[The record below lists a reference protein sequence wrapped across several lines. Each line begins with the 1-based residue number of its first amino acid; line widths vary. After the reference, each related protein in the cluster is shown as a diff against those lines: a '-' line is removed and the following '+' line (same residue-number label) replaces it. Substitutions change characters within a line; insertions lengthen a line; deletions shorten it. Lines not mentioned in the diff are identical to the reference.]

1 MRGIKR
7 KNNLLKIIL
16 LTVVLIASIATTA
29 IISSIAADFEVN
41 ETADVENNVSGLVAT
56 YSALHIIDEGSFKS
70 YFDDRAFT
78 ALSTNHAI
86 YCLKHGKALFD
97 QGTRSTFYRDHTG
110 STNMDNVISFEF
122 GGQPSPNEH
131 KYDDYMD
138 ASESGNR
145 KTESNIRYKVTS
157 TGLRNISTNWGT
169 FTGNVIP
176 YAATFE
182 NSGNPYEN
190 PGQFAIWEHTGN
202 NGDTRCNNDLYKA
215 GYSVDALEEQIGIHG
230 ENPQVKAIKKDS
242 NTGCGT
248 VLEGN
253 TYVIGPFEMSDYA
266 YVASKYVE
274 AYSGKNLSTQK
285 DLVGGIASGYV
296 TLNNGAKL
304 EFGKTVTIRYIDMG
318 DNNRSYS
325 GSSDSYYTDA
335 SGNRLNFTYK
345 DEKILL
351 NGEEVF
357 IVYENNE
364 YKMKKIDGSS
374 VTIKLHQS
382 GSTTEYWGV
391 PKDYPYPFPNSKFY
405 LEIPRSACGDATTL
419 NSFNFQYRKTRA
431 DGSGWVANGQYVRT
445 IFTRI
450 DTGNKG
456 CSTYYAECS
465 YHGVTDTISR
475 SPLGGSHS
483 TTHSHYHTCD
493 TYDHG
498 HGCAGHTKSGCSCG
512 GYDYDYD
519 EKGNVTSKDPICNG
533 GHKRA
538 GCHCSCPGHNCS
550 HTVTLYFTCNHGRG
564 HIDCRHFNWKG
575 NSTVEIPQPLLGV
588 ANAHVDV
595 TEDPRSSTVNVRLT
609 TDLQINKYITKVEH
623 IGETGVIYGENSS
636 RSRASNAGNTTDWK
650 RNNTVKAERG
660 DKVTYHID
668 IINSQDQAVSFQ
680 IKDIL
685 PKESADQTFN
695 PSINQWLEV
704 KGNQTYRV
712 KVTLRTTANTGIWE
726 NYTEIITKNSGNV
739 DYNRTDYAPNDN
751 RHNGPVVNVAELDGG
766 IIKDSDFYQIKEYNV
781 NIEKYIYDV
790 EHNQDN
796 IGISSIDTT
805 LKATD
810 QRSITK
816 GVTEDAKKANPVYA
830 EYGDTITYK
839 IIVYNTTN
847 KYDSKIDY
855 NNAPYWKPD
864 KVYVDIED
872 TLPKKYSNLDITVS
886 GTTIPGNKS
895 YTISKTDS
903 STNGGKFT
911 IKNLMI
917 PANGTR
923 TITVTLTVDEY
934 TKGTVE
940 TNSVKFIGEM
950 RNINRGTA
958 QTSTVD
964 DKYDVIKNNPIRTE
978 TKDYYKINNY
988 NTFVDKYI
996 YTYDEKIQKEN
1007 NNNSFTN
1014 NGIITNNDGTL
1025 KTSRMNDSKQ
1035 YSTLSD
1041 GNVND
1046 RVREPNNKDT
1056 YKKEHPVSVEKY
1068 ETIVYA
1074 IKITNEATT
1083 VNKSL
1088 SSGTKPATQVRTT
1101 KVTDK
1106 MEVGLTQK
1114 SVEAVMYN
1122 SDGSVCTR
1130 YNGDGKVNVNVSA
1143 PSAIS
1148 ENGRNYNKYEYTIGN
1163 ETILNPGEYI
1173 IYYVTVEVTESN
1185 MYLYDL
1191 ENRADLT
1198 ILTNIN
1204 HTDDNNREV
1213 RNPNHDENISKQE
1226 ETKEYV
1232 RMKDLVIAGN
1242 VWVDFDRDG
1251 FMTDKDVD
1259 ATKQAYYNVNQD
1271 ARKKDVIVHL
1281 YKSDGTL
1288 LRTTKTDQNGLY
1300 TFGRDENLNWYGT
1313 YNHDTGFSLNTTYQ
1327 RVDKADNKDA
1337 NGNYTANSKYVSYYI
1352 EYEYDGVIYK
1362 STEFYAGTDGKK
1374 HLKDDGSFEQEY
1386 LIDSNAAEF
1395 TDVREQ
1401 FNTKYEYISYN
1412 VAYDLGFNKTNELV
1426 FDKTEHT
1433 SQLMEDNSRLMTAR
1447 SFINV
1452 PSNKNDANSTNYL
1465 WLYPFGGAQNNEKP
1479 ETEYLKHIN
1488 LGLELRE
1495 DVDIALTK
1503 DVYKVKT
1510 TIDGEE
1516 MEYNYNQ
1523 NNGLNGDMEATDQ
1536 NPYLQNY
1543 IISKPY
1549 GLELYESDYKYRF
1562 EQYKAQAV
1570 REYKGINGES
1580 ELNVEVTYRITV
1592 DNKAVTDDDT
1602 VNYEGKNPPV
1612 TDTKLDVKIHEILD
1626 LYDKNF
1632 VQIQFDEN
1640 GNMVSV
1646 PNPTVGSP
1654 NTVVVKN
1661 KDDNGFLVDK
1671 PIKIAEAWYFK
1682 EASEAGDAAN
1692 GTKYSIENPTEVAAG
1707 AKPIYKEDSAG
1718 NYVKIDLTLSNISSR
1733 GALGTYS
1740 EKKNNFEADGY
1751 NTVYIRGMEN
1761 EIIHE
1766 GEDLDIYVK
1775 YVLDKEALE
1784 VGITNENYE
1793 ETKSSTSSA
1802 SSNTEEK
1809 ENGSTTTGEESGST
1823 TTTKTTTLERSLKIA
1838 ENVATDFKNKFGRG
1852 TENIAQV
1859 NAYSVWYTDG
1869 KPTSLVDMDSNAG
1882 NIGIKNDSTGV
1893 IPGSGGYAE
1902 SETSADNIDYY
1913 EDMTYKTGIE
1923 LVADATVNTKEI
1935 ITEKYSKNN
1944 IIVEVQNTPDIRRS
1958 ISGMVWDDS
1967 RTDTLGEAG
1976 ETQYIGDGNYDPNEQ
1991 KKNDGKMNQNVEI
2004 NYKDGSETEE
2014 KDIKV
2019 RSARAEFVE
2028 IVDIPVCDESG
2039 NYVKDENN
2047 NNQIHYY
2054 EEILSDVT
2062 WKQVQHTRTDTDGNY
2077 ELEGFVPGRYV
2088 VRFTY
2093 GDTVEENKNS
2103 TTYNPDIEAQEDMLI
2118 FNGQD
2123 YKSTKYTTDLSDTE
2137 TDVDEIIK
2145 QLEVVNKSDAR
2156 DDEIRRLEVNR
2167 FSEVMTNELAE
2178 ILKGVANG
2186 IEEMTPLS
2194 RANDVDQLKALTE
2207 NTYMN
2212 AETVEFLV
2220 KTEKLT
2226 QEQTSKYIVRTNVDL
2241 GNGNIQDVADEIY
2254 YKELEAMQYAD
2265 NNARDFKI
2273 ENVDFGVEYRPESQ
2287 ISLLKEIDEMK
2298 ITTEDGETLADLFF
2312 YTEGE
2317 GEAATHHLDM
2327 DKSVGLDLVQFISND
2342 YTALLSGLATEKL
2355 QGFVYLQID
2364 DDILQGSKIEITY
2377 KFKAQNNSEVDRI
2390 TENLDD
2396 IRYKEN
2402 DATINLINAYNGK
2415 GVNIIDKDYTASGTA
2430 RNIIYADTYALDG
2443 NDDLYRNMKKTI
2455 TNETDANNKPAGD
2468 GGYFGRYVGYA
2479 YYTGKDTNLDT
2490 IASLKFDKI
2499 LDYVDTDLEFEQE
2512 TSDDKLLSKY
2522 WRRSTTSELVN
2533 HVLAVRD
2540 IVEGKTTTEENKT
2553 DEQNTNNET
2562 SENYA
2567 IGEDIT
2573 TNVKLTNTKG
2583 IEYKNLV
2590 VSVDDRIRD
2599 DEYSR
2604 NVQTNIEEAQDKY
2617 QVNNVDLARF
2627 LLPKVTDPDTT
2638 NYHYSM
2644 GTVYLPVSKVVSAEA
2659 DTEDMTYENMAEI
2672 IQFTT
2677 LTGRR
2682 TNFATTIGN
2691 ANVNTTKPD
2700 PGKGSEEFV
2709 TASFESDTAATETI
2723 TLTPPTGLMRNRRM
2737 IVNTVETARTSIIV
2751 VAIVVAVVALVVIV
2765 TKVTIT
2771 KIKKRRY
2778 K

>member
-1 MRGIKR
+1 MREIKR
-7 KNNLLKIIL
+7 KNNLLKIVL

-29 IISSIAADFEVN
+29 IISSIAADFEVS
-41 ETADVENNVSGLVAT
+41 ETADLENNVSGVVAS
-56 YSALHIIDEGSFKS
+56 YSTGFTISEGSFKG
-70 YFDDRAFT
+70 YFNDRALT
-78 ALSTNHAI
+78 ALETHPAI
-86 YCLKHGKALFD
+86 FCLWHGKALFD
-97 QGTRSTFYRDHTG
+97 QHGRCTLDRVALGDIDMDSQINFPEYGAAFSPKTHTF
-110 STNMDNVISFEF
+110 N
-122 GGQPSPNEH
+122 
-131 KYDDYMD
+131 DYME
-138 ASESGNR
+138 ATSTAGQT
-145 KTESNIRYKVTS
+145 TESNIRYKVHS
-157 TGLRNISTNWGT
+157 TDLRSVTTNCGT
-169 FTGNVIP
+169 FTGNIIP
-176 YAATFE
+176 YAVTFTQ
-182 NSGNPYEN
+182 GGWYESDR
-190 PGQFAIWEHTGN
+190 GQLAIWKKTSN
-202 NGDTRCNNDLYKA
+202 NVAENNLYKA
-215 GYSVDALEEQIGIHG
+215 GHSLDDLEEQIRLHG
-230 ENPQVKAIKKDS
+230 DNPQVTAIKKDG

-248 VLEGN
+248 TYENGN
-253 TYVIGPFEMSDYA
+253 YVVGPFKMSDYA
-266 YVASKYVE
+266 YVASSYVPE
-274 AYSGKNLSTQK
+274 FSGSNVSVQK
-285 DLVGGIASGYV
+285 DLVGGIASGYI
-296 TLNNGAKL
+296 TLNNG
-304 EFGKTVTIRYIDMG
+304 R
-318 DNNRSYS
+318 
-325 GSSDSYYTDA
+325 
-335 SGNRLNFTYK
+335 RLNFGTDVQIRYVK
-345 DEKILL
+345 
-351 NGEEVF
+351 
-357 IVYENNE
+357 
-364 YKMKKIDGSS
+364 
-374 VTIKLHQS
+374 S
-382 GSTTEYWGV
+382 GDNSRSGTYWGT
-391 PKDYPYPFPNSKFY
+391 PANYTCPYPNSEFY
-405 LEIPRSACGDATTL
+405 IIFSRSASGDATTL
-419 NSFNFQYRKTRA
+419 SSFTFQYRKTTASGSGFVA
-431 DGSGWVANGQYVRT
+431 DGEYIRT
-445 IFTRI
+445 EFTRENI
-450 DTGNKG
+450 RTG
-456 CSTYYAECS
+456 CTS
-465 YHGVTDTISR
+465 YHASCHGNSFTESTGGPHTVSCTYCDTKHRFERGCNS
-475 SPLGGSHS
+475 SCPENCTGPHYYYDYCSGCK
-483 TTHSHYHTCD
+483 THSPSLD
-493 TYDHG
+493 F
-498 HGCAGHTKSGCSCG
+498 
-512 GYDYDYD
+512 
-519 EKGNVTSKDPICNG
+519 
-533 GHKRA
+533 R
-538 GCHCSCPGHNCS
+538 
-550 HTVTLYFTCNHGRG
+550 CNHGFT
-564 HIDCRHFNWKG
+564 DCEAFDWKG
-575 NSTVEIPQPLLGV
+575 TSYKEIPQPLLGV
-588 ANAHVDV
+588 AISLVQV

-726 NYTEIITKNSGNV
+726 NYTEIITKNSGDV

-1232 RMKDLVIAGN
+1232 RMKDLIIAGN

-1707 AKPIYKEDSAG
+1707 AKPIYKEDPAG

-1809 ENGSTTTGEESGST
+1809 ENGSITTGEESGST

-1967 RTDTLGEAG
+1967 RTETLGEAG
-1976 ETQYIGDGNYDPNEQ
+1976 ETQYIGDGNYNPDKQ
-1991 KKNDGKMNQNVEI
+1991 KNNDGKMNQNVEI

-2028 IVDIPVCDESG
+2028 IVDIPVRDENG
-2039 NYVKDENN
+2039 NYVKDANN

-2430 RNIIYADTYALDG
+2430 RNIIYADTYALDE

>member
-1 MRGIKR
+1 MREIKR
-7 KNNLLKIIL
+7 KNNLLKIVL

-29 IISSIAADFEVN
+29 IISSIAADFEVS
-41 ETADVENNVSGLVAT
+41 ETADLENNVSGVVAS
-56 YSALHIIDEGSFKS
+56 YSTGFTISEGSFKG
-70 YFDDRAFT
+70 YFNDRALT
-78 ALSTNHAI
+78 ALETHPAI
-86 YCLKHGKALFD
+86 FCLWHGKALFD
-97 QGTRSTFYRDHTG
+97 QHGRCTLDRVALGDIDMDSQINFPEYGAAFSPKTHTF
-110 STNMDNVISFEF
+110 N
-122 GGQPSPNEH
+122 
-131 KYDDYMD
+131 DYME
-138 ASESGNR
+138 ATSTAGQT
-145 KTESNIRYKVTS
+145 TESNIRYKVHS
-157 TGLRNISTNWGT
+157 TDLRSVTTNCGT
-169 FTGNVIP
+169 FTGNIIP
-176 YAATFE
+176 YAVTFTQ
-182 NSGNPYEN
+182 GGWYESDR
-190 PGQFAIWEHTGN
+190 GQLAIWKKTSN
-202 NGDTRCNNDLYKA
+202 NVAENNLYKA
-215 GYSVDALEEQIGIHG
+215 GHSLDDLEEQIRLHG
-230 ENPQVKAIKKDS
+230 DNPQVTAIKKDG

-248 VLEGN
+248 TYENGN
-253 TYVIGPFEMSDYA
+253 YVVGPFKMSDYA
-266 YVASKYVE
+266 YVASSYVPE
-274 AYSGKNLSTQK
+274 FSGSNVSVQK
-285 DLVGGIASGYV
+285 DLVGGIASGYI
-296 TLNNGAKL
+296 TLNNG
-304 EFGKTVTIRYIDMG
+304 R
-318 DNNRSYS
+318 
-325 GSSDSYYTDA
+325 
-335 SGNRLNFTYK
+335 RLNFGTDVQIRYV
-345 DEKILL
+345 
-351 NGEEVF
+351 N
-357 IVYENNE
+357 
-364 YKMKKIDGSS
+364 
-374 VTIKLHQS
+374 S
-382 GSTTEYWGV
+382 GDNSRSGTYWGT
-391 PKDYPYPFPNSKFY
+391 PANYTCPYPNSEFY
-405 LEIPRSACGDATTL
+405 IIFSRSASGDATTL
-419 NSFNFQYRKTRA
+419 SSFTFQYRKTTASGSGFVA
-431 DGSGWVANGQYVRT
+431 DGEYIRT
-445 IFTRI
+445 EFTRENI
-450 DTGNKG
+450 RTGCTSYHASCHGNDFSK
-456 CSTYYAECS
+456 STGGNHTVSCS
-465 YHGVTDTISR
+465 YEVLVGHTPVVTDPETGKS
-475 SPLGGSHS
+475 SGG
-483 TTHSHYHTCD
+483 
-493 TYDHG
+493 
-498 HGCAGHTKSGCSCG
+498 
-512 GYDYDYD
+512 
-519 EKGNVTSKDPICNG
+519 DPIYETR
-533 GHKRA
+533 H
-538 GCHCSCPGHNCS
+538 HSP
-550 HTVTLYFTCNHGRG
+550 TLYFTCNHGFT
-564 HIDCRHFNWKG
+564 DCEAFDWKG
-575 NSTVEIPQPLLGV
+575 TSYKEIPQPLLGV
-588 ANAHVDV
+588 ANSLVQV
-595 TEDPRSSTVNVRLT
+595 TEDPRSSTVDVRLT

-739 DYNRTDYAPNDN
+739 DYNRTDYAANDN

-1707 AKPIYKEDSAG
+1707 AKPIYKEDPAG

-1809 ENGSTTTGEESGST
+1809 ENGSITTGEESGST

-1967 RTDTLGEAG
+1967 RTETLGEAG
-1976 ETQYIGDGNYDPNEQ
+1976 ETQYIGDGNYNPDKQ
-1991 KKNDGKMNQNVEI
+1991 KNNDGKMNQNVEI

-2028 IVDIPVCDESG
+2028 IVDIPVRDENG
-2039 NYVKDENN
+2039 NYVKDANN

-2186 IEEMTPLS
+2186 IEEMTPIS

-2241 GNGNIQDVADEIY
+2241 GNGTAEDLANEIY

-2317 GEAATHHLDM
+2317 GEHATHHLDM
-2327 DKSVGLDLVQFISND
+2327 EKSVGLDLVQFISND

-2430 RNIIYADTYALDG
+2430 RNIIYADTYALDE
-2443 NDDLYRNMKKTI
+2443 NKDLYRNMKKTI
-2455 TNETDANNKPAGD
+2455 TNETDANNKLAGD

-2540 IVEGKTTTEENKT
+2540 IVEGKTTTEENKA

-2562 SENYA
+2562 TENYA

-2627 LLPKVTDPDTT
+2627 LLPKVTDPDTK

>member
-1 MRGIKR
+1 MREKIKYV
-7 KNNLLKIIL
+7 LTMLII
-16 LTVVLIASIATTA
+16 
-29 IISSIAADFEVN
+29 
-41 ETADVENNVSGLVAT
+41 GLVLLGLG
-56 YSALHIIDEGSFKS
+56 Y
-70 YFDDRAFT
+70 
-78 ALSTNHAI
+78 
-86 YCLKHGKALFD
+86 LFIPTTIGANVD
-97 QGTRSTFYRDHTG
+97 SLQTEFG
-110 STNMDNVISFEF
+110 STIS
-122 GGQPSPNEH
+122 GSPVGLGIVNKKITKAYSYKAPGYKRIETFPVNGAVFNSSADYFCAQHGTAYGAKRNTILGSAYHKTHTITKHKVDSASTKNE
-131 KYDDYMD
+131 
-138 ASESGNR
+138 AE
-145 KTESNIRYKVTS
+145 
-157 TGLRNISTNWGT
+157 
-169 FTGNVIP
+169 IP
-176 YAATFE
+176 YLDIDTSA
-182 NSGNPYEN
+182 PIYLD
-190 PGQFAIWEHTGN
+190 Q
-202 NGDTRCNNDLYKA
+202 NG
-215 GYSVDALEEQIGIHG
+215 SIQ
-230 ENPQVKAIKKDS
+230 
-242 NTGCGT
+242 
-248 VLEGN
+248 
-253 TYVIGPFEMSDYA
+253 
-266 YVASKYVE
+266 
-274 AYSGKNLSTQK
+274 KNLSVYDGYRESTETPADTVYTNWVYIPHNVAFDCETRKANIGVRQGKGDFSDGAMAFLLARYKQSDGERASTGYTSDPLQHAVWSWLGQLKPGETNPLLGAAQIFDKYHEDSKNPNVDVKPEDNVGATVSNSTYKVGPFKMSNYVRAENYSFSLDSYTVTSITKAEYEALSDSEKAHYVLVDDDRYEKYTPSNSANAKNLQTEFTNTQGRNGSDS
-285 DLVGGIASGYV
+285 DLRGTIIKAEAILTNESGQTKTIEFPVPEPGSEFYIDFSSAAINGYDELLDIRFTYQKIHASGAGTWYEG
-296 TLNNGAKL
+296 LQEAINFNGYSSTSQS
-304 EFGKTVTIRYIDMG
+304 GC
-318 DNNRSYS
+318 SYS
-325 GSSDSYYTDA
+325 CPDPG
-335 SGNRLNFTYK
+335 
-345 DEKILL
+345 
-351 NGEEVF
+351 
-357 IVYENNE
+357 
-364 YKMKKIDGSS
+364 
-374 VTIKLHQS
+374 
-382 GSTTEYWGV
+382 
-391 PKDYPYPFPNSKFY
+391 
-405 LEIPRSACGDATTL
+405 
-419 NSFNFQYRKTRA
+419 
-431 DGSGWVANGQYVRT
+431 
-445 IFTRI
+445 
-450 DTGNKG
+450 
-456 CSTYYAECS
+456 
-465 YHGVTDTISR
+465 
-475 SPLGGSHS
+475 LGGSHHKSRSPGS
-483 TTHSHYHTCD
+483 TDSPWTGTCTHTWCVNCY
-493 TYDHG
+493 TY
-498 HGCAGHTKSGCSCG
+498 SCG
-512 GYDYDYD
+512 GCESD
-519 EKGNVTSKDPICNG
+519 GGDPPSY
-533 GHKRA
+533 
-538 GCHCSCPGHNCS
+538 SCPGDHHACGGTDSTS
-550 HTVTLYFTCNHGRG
+550 HYCTYLCGHRHEDCWDFTWNEPTNGGDYAQDAFSGAGLLSSEQMEYTIR
-564 HIDCRHFNWKG
+564 
-575 NSTVEIPQPLLGV
+575 VAVPLK
-588 ANAHVDV
+588 
-595 TEDPRSSTVNVRLT
+595 TQMT
-609 TDLQINKYITKVEH
+609 IYKYITSVDHVGEIGNIFSGNQRRDWTMDQKRNNPVKVERGDLVTYTIEIINDSRFPTRVKVKDVLPEGCEPVYANLVDCSLEEMPDSIKYSQWIEVAPH
-623 IGETGVIYGENSS
+623 NKNVYEIKVRPTRPEGVYTNTIEFITTNTSSEHMQYVIWGENSTHGAHRYGS
-636 RSRASNAGNTTDWK
+636 MVNTDANDNTT
-650 RNNTVKAERG
+650 N
-660 DKVTYHID
+660 
-668 IINSQDQAVSFQ
+668 
-680 IKDIL
+680 L
-685 PKESADQTFN
+685 KE
-695 PSINQWLEV
+695 
-704 KGNQTYRV
+704 
-712 KVTLRTTANTGIWE
+712 
-726 NYTEIITKNSGNV
+726 
-739 DYNRTDYAPNDN
+739 
-751 RHNGPVVNVAELDGG
+751 
-766 IIKDSDFYQIKEYNV
+766 KDSDTYEIKEYNV

-1327 RVDKADNKDA
+1327 RVDKADNKDE

-1682 EASEAGDAAN
+1682 EASEAGAAAN

-1809 ENGSTTTGEESGST
+1809 ENGSITTGEESGST

-1967 RTDTLGEAG
+1967 RTETLGEAG
-1976 ETQYIGDGNYDPNEQ
+1976 ETQYIGDGNYNPDKQ
-1991 KKNDGKMNQNVEI
+1991 KNNDGKMNQNVEI

-2028 IVDIPVCDESG
+2028 IVDIPVRDENG
-2039 NYVKDENN
+2039 NYVKDANN

-2186 IEEMTPLS
+2186 IEEMTPIS

-2241 GNGNIQDVADEIY
+2241 GNGTAEDLANEIY

-2317 GEAATHHLDM
+2317 GEHATHHLDM
-2327 DKSVGLDLVQFISND
+2327 EKSVGLDLVQFISND

-2430 RNIIYADTYALDG
+2430 RNIIYADTYALDE
-2443 NDDLYRNMKKTI
+2443 NKDLYRNMKKTI
-2455 TNETDANNKPAGD
+2455 TNETDANNKLAGD

-2540 IVEGKTTTEENKT
+2540 IVEGKTTTEENKA

-2562 SENYA
+2562 TENYA

>member
-1 MRGIKR
+1 MREIKR
-7 KNNLLKIIL
+7 KNNLLKIVL

-29 IISSIAADFEVN
+29 IISSIAADFEVS
-41 ETADVENNVSGLVAT
+41 ETADLENNVSGVVAS
-56 YSALHIIDEGSFKS
+56 YSTGFTISEGSFKG
-70 YFDDRAFT
+70 YFNDRALT
-78 ALSTNHAI
+78 ALETHPAI
-86 YCLKHGKALFD
+86 FCLWHGKALFD
-97 QGTRSTFYRDHTG
+97 QHGRCTLDRVALGDIDMDSQINFPEYGAAFSPKTHTF
-110 STNMDNVISFEF
+110 N
-122 GGQPSPNEH
+122 
-131 KYDDYMD
+131 DYME
-138 ASESGNR
+138 ATSTAGQT
-145 KTESNIRYKVTS
+145 TESNIRYKVHS
-157 TGLRNISTNWGT
+157 TDLRSVTTNCGT
-169 FTGNVIP
+169 FTGNIIP
-176 YAATFE
+176 YAVTFTQ
-182 NSGNPYEN
+182 GGWYESDR
-190 PGQFAIWEHTGN
+190 GQLAIWKKTSN
-202 NGDTRCNNDLYKA
+202 NVAENNLYKA
-215 GYSVDALEEQIGIHG
+215 GHSLDDLEEQIRLHG
-230 ENPQVKAIKKDS
+230 DNPQVTAIKKDG

-248 VLEGN
+248 TYENGN
-253 TYVIGPFEMSDYA
+253 YVVGPFKMSDYA
-266 YVASKYVE
+266 YVASSYVPE
-274 AYSGKNLSTQK
+274 FSGSNVSVQK
-285 DLVGGIASGYV
+285 DLVGGIASGYI
-296 TLNNGAKL
+296 TLNNG
-304 EFGKTVTIRYIDMG
+304 R
-318 DNNRSYS
+318 
-325 GSSDSYYTDA
+325 
-335 SGNRLNFTYK
+335 RLNFGTDVQIRYVK
-345 DEKILL
+345 
-351 NGEEVF
+351 
-357 IVYENNE
+357 
-364 YKMKKIDGSS
+364 
-374 VTIKLHQS
+374 S
-382 GSTTEYWGV
+382 GDNSRSGTYWGT
-391 PKDYPYPFPNSKFY
+391 PANYTCPYPNSEFY
-405 LEIPRSACGDATTL
+405 IIFSRSASGDATTL
-419 NSFNFQYRKTRA
+419 SSFTFQYRKTTASGSGFVA
-431 DGSGWVANGQYVRT
+431 DGEYIRT
-445 IFTRI
+445 EFTRENI
-450 DTGNKG
+450 RTG
-456 CSTYYAECS
+456 CTS
-465 YHGVTDTISR
+465 YHASCHGNSFTESTGGPHTVSCTYCDTKHRFERGCNS
-475 SPLGGSHS
+475 SCPENCTGPHYYYDYCSGCK
-483 TTHSHYHTCD
+483 THSPSLD
-493 TYDHG
+493 F
-498 HGCAGHTKSGCSCG
+498 
-512 GYDYDYD
+512 
-519 EKGNVTSKDPICNG
+519 
-533 GHKRA
+533 R
-538 GCHCSCPGHNCS
+538 
-550 HTVTLYFTCNHGRG
+550 CNHGFT
-564 HIDCRHFNWKG
+564 DCEAFDWKG
-575 NSTVEIPQPLLGV
+575 TSYKEIPQPLLGV
-588 ANAHVDV
+588 ANSLVQV

-726 NYTEIITKNSGNV
+726 NYTEIITKNSGDV

-1232 RMKDLVIAGN
+1232 RMKDLIIAGN

-1707 AKPIYKEDSAG
+1707 AKPIYKEDPAG

-1809 ENGSTTTGEESGST
+1809 ENGSITTGEESGST

-1967 RTDTLGEAG
+1967 RTETLGEAG
-1976 ETQYIGDGNYDPNEQ
+1976 ETQYIGDGNYNPDKQ
-1991 KKNDGKMNQNVEI
+1991 KNNDGKMNQNVEI

-2028 IVDIPVCDESG
+2028 IVDIPVRDENG
-2039 NYVKDENN
+2039 NYVKDANN

-2430 RNIIYADTYALDG
+2430 RNIIYADTYALDE

>member
-1 MRGIKR
+1 MREIKR
-7 KNNLLKIIL
+7 KNNLLKIVL

-29 IISSIAADFEVN
+29 IISSIAADFEVS
-41 ETADVENNVSGLVAT
+41 ETADLENNVSGVVAS
-56 YSALHIIDEGSFKS
+56 YSTGFTISEGSFKG
-70 YFDDRAFT
+70 YFNDRAQT
-78 ALSTNHAI
+78 ALETHPAI
-86 YCLKHGKALFD
+86 FCLWHGKALFD
-97 QGTRSTFYRDHTG
+97 QHGRCTLDRVALGDIDMDSQINFPEYGAAFSPKTHTF
-110 STNMDNVISFEF
+110 N
-122 GGQPSPNEH
+122 
-131 KYDDYMD
+131 DYME
-138 ASESGNR
+138 ATSTAGQT
-145 KTESNIRYKVTS
+145 TESNIRYKVHS
-157 TGLRNISTNWGT
+157 TDLRSVTTNCGT
-169 FTGNVIP
+169 FTGNIIP
-176 YAATFE
+176 YAVTFTQ
-182 NSGNPYEN
+182 GGWYESDR
-190 PGQFAIWEHTGN
+190 GQLAIWKKTSN
-202 NGDTRCNNDLYKA
+202 NVAENNLYKA
-215 GYSVDALEEQIGIHG
+215 GHSLDDLEEQIRLHG
-230 ENPQVKAIKKDS
+230 DNPQVTAIKKDG

-248 VLEGN
+248 TYENGN
-253 TYVIGPFEMSDYA
+253 YVVGPFKMSDYA
-266 YVASKYVE
+266 YVASSYVPE
-274 AYSGKNLSTQK
+274 FSGSNVSVQK
-285 DLVGGIASGYV
+285 DLVGGIASGYI
-296 TLNNGAKL
+296 TLNNG
-304 EFGKTVTIRYIDMG
+304 R
-318 DNNRSYS
+318 
-325 GSSDSYYTDA
+325 
-335 SGNRLNFTYK
+335 RLNFGTDVQIRYVK
-345 DEKILL
+345 
-351 NGEEVF
+351 
-357 IVYENNE
+357 
-364 YKMKKIDGSS
+364 
-374 VTIKLHQS
+374 S
-382 GSTTEYWGV
+382 GDNSRSGTYWGT
-391 PKDYPYPFPNSKFY
+391 PANYTCPYPNSEFY
-405 LEIPRSACGDATTL
+405 IIFSRSASGDATTL
-419 NSFNFQYRKTRA
+419 SSFTFQYRKTTASGSGFVA
-431 DGSGWVANGQYVRT
+431 DGEYIRT
-445 IFTRI
+445 EFTRENI
-450 DTGNKG
+450 RRG
-456 CSTYYAECS
+456 CNTYYSSTAEC
-465 YHGVTDTISR
+465 GSR
-475 SPLGGSHS
+475 HS
-483 TTHSHYHTCD
+483 RTGPGTVSWNHTY
-493 TYDHG
+493 YD
-498 HGCAGHTKSGCSCG
+498 GCGNDCTGSCG
-512 GYDYDYD
+512 G
-519 EKGNVTSKDPICNG
+519 SDPETGASWSCG
-533 GHKRA
+533 S
-538 GCHCSCPGHNCS
+538 CCSGHNCS
-550 HTVTLYFTCNHGRG
+550 GSETGRCNHGFT
-564 HIDCRHFNWKG
+564 DCEAFDWKG
-575 NSTVEIPQPLLGV
+575 TSYKEIPQPLLGV
-588 ANAHVDV
+588 AKSLVQV
-595 TEDPRSSTVNVRLT
+595 TEDPRSSTVDVRLT

-712 KVTLRTTANTGIWE
+712 KVTLRTTANTGVWE

-739 DYNRTDYAPNDN
+739 DYNRTDYAANDN

-1707 AKPIYKEDSAG
+1707 AKPIYKEDPAG

-1967 RTDTLGEAG
+1967 RTETLGEAG
-1976 ETQYIGDGNYDPNEQ
+1976 ETQYIGDGNYNPDKQ
-1991 KKNDGKMNQNVEI
+1991 KNNDGKMNQNVEI

-2028 IVDIPVCDESG
+2028 IVDIPVRDENG
-2039 NYVKDENN
+2039 NYVKDENNN

-2317 GEAATHHLDM
+2317 GEHATHHLDM
-2327 DKSVGLDLVQFISND
+2327 EKSVGLDLVQFISND
-2342 YTALLSGLATEKL
+2342 YTALLSGLATEEL

-2430 RNIIYADTYALDG
+2430 RNIIYADTYALDE

>member
-1 MRGIKR
+1 MREIKR
-7 KNNLLKIIL
+7 KNNLLKIVL

-29 IISSIAADFEVN
+29 IISSIAADFEVS
-41 ETADVENNVSGLVAT
+41 ETADLENNVSGVVAS
-56 YSALHIIDEGSFKS
+56 YSTGFTISEGSFKG
-70 YFDDRAFT
+70 YFNDRALT
-78 ALSTNHAI
+78 ALETHPAI
-86 YCLKHGKALFD
+86 FCLWHGKALFD
-97 QGTRSTFYRDHTG
+97 QHGRCTLDRVALGDIDMDSQINFPEYGAAFSPKTHTF
-110 STNMDNVISFEF
+110 N
-122 GGQPSPNEH
+122 
-131 KYDDYMD
+131 DYME
-138 ASESGNR
+138 ATSTAGQT
-145 KTESNIRYKVTS
+145 TESNIRYKVHS
-157 TGLRNISTNWGT
+157 TDLRSVTTNCGT
-169 FTGNVIP
+169 FTGNIIP
-176 YAATFE
+176 YAVTFTQ
-182 NSGNPYEN
+182 GGWYESDR
-190 PGQFAIWEHTGN
+190 GQLAIWKKTSN
-202 NGDTRCNNDLYKA
+202 NVAENNLYKA
-215 GYSVDALEEQIGIHG
+215 GHSLDDLEEQIRLHG
-230 ENPQVKAIKKDS
+230 DNPQVTAIKKDG

-248 VLEGN
+248 TYENGN
-253 TYVIGPFEMSDYA
+253 YVVGPFKMSDYA
-266 YVASKYVE
+266 YVASSYVPE
-274 AYSGKNLSTQK
+274 FSGSNVSVQK
-285 DLVGGIASGYV
+285 DLVGGIASGYI
-296 TLNNGAKL
+296 TLNNG
-304 EFGKTVTIRYIDMG
+304 R
-318 DNNRSYS
+318 
-325 GSSDSYYTDA
+325 
-335 SGNRLNFTYK
+335 RLNFGTDVQIRYVK
-345 DEKILL
+345 
-351 NGEEVF
+351 
-357 IVYENNE
+357 
-364 YKMKKIDGSS
+364 
-374 VTIKLHQS
+374 S
-382 GSTTEYWGV
+382 GDNSRSGTYWGT
-391 PKDYPYPFPNSKFY
+391 PANYTCPYPNSEFY
-405 LEIPRSACGDATTL
+405 IIFSRSASGDATTL
-419 NSFNFQYRKTRA
+419 SSFTFQYRKTTASGSGFVA
-431 DGSGWVANGQYVRT
+431 DGEYIRT
-445 IFTRI
+445 EFTRENI
-450 DTGNKG
+450 RTG
-456 CSTYYAECS
+456 CTS
-465 YHGVTDTISR
+465 YHASCHGNSFTESTGGPHTVSCTYCDTKHRFERGCNS
-475 SPLGGSHS
+475 SCPENCTGPHYYYDYCSGCK
-483 TTHSHYHTCD
+483 THSPSLD
-493 TYDHG
+493 F
-498 HGCAGHTKSGCSCG
+498 
-512 GYDYDYD
+512 
-519 EKGNVTSKDPICNG
+519 
-533 GHKRA
+533 R
-538 GCHCSCPGHNCS
+538 
-550 HTVTLYFTCNHGRG
+550 CNHGFT
-564 HIDCRHFNWKG
+564 DCEAFDWKG
-575 NSTVEIPQPLLGV
+575 TSYKEIPQPLLGV
-588 ANAHVDV
+588 ANSLVQV
-595 TEDPRSSTVNVRLT
+595 TEDPRSSTVDVRLT

-739 DYNRTDYAPNDN
+739 DYNRTDYAANDN

-1707 AKPIYKEDSAG
+1707 AKPIYKEDPAG

-1809 ENGSTTTGEESGST
+1809 ENGSITTGEESGST

-1967 RTDTLGEAG
+1967 RTETLGEAG
-1976 ETQYIGDGNYDPNEQ
+1976 ETQYIGDGNYNPDKQ
-1991 KKNDGKMNQNVEI
+1991 KNNDGKMNQNVEI

-2028 IVDIPVCDESG
+2028 IVDIPVRDENG
-2039 NYVKDENN
+2039 NYVKDANN

-2186 IEEMTPLS
+2186 IEEMTPIS

-2241 GNGNIQDVADEIY
+2241 GNGTAEDLANEIY

-2430 RNIIYADTYALDG
+2430 RNIIYADTYALDE

-2737 IVNTVETARTSIIV
+2737 IVNTVETARTSVIV

>member
-1 MRGIKR
+1 MRKKLKYILVILIINLALLGLGYLIMPITIGAAVDSLKTEFGSTISTSPVGLGIVNK
-7 KNNLLKIIL
+7 KIIKAYAYRAPGYKKIK
-16 LTVVLIASIATTA
+16 TFPINSPVFN
-29 IISSIAADFEVN
+29 SSSD
-41 ETADVENNVSGLVAT
+41 
-56 YSALHIIDEGSFKS
+56 
-70 YFDDRAFT
+70 YFCAQ
-78 ALSTNHAI
+78 
-86 YCLKHGKALFD
+86 HG
-97 QGTRSTFYRDHTG
+97 T
-110 STNMDNVISFEF
+110 
-122 GGQPSPNEH
+122 
-131 KYDDYMD
+131 
-138 ASESGNR
+138 
-145 KTESNIRYKVTS
+145 
-157 TGLRNISTNWGT
+157 
-169 FTGNVIP
+169 P
-176 YAATFE
+176 YAANRNTILG
-182 NSGNPYEN
+182 SAYHD
-190 PGQFAIWEHTGN
+190 PG
-202 NGDTRCNNDLYKA
+202 
-215 GYSVDALEEQIGIHG
+215 
-230 ENPQVKAIKKDS
+230 
-242 NTGCGT
+242 
-248 VLEGN
+248 
-253 TYVIGPFEMSDYA
+253 TY
-266 YVASKYVE
+266 
-274 AYSGKNLSTQK
+274 
-285 DLVGGIASGYV
+285 
-296 TLNNGAKL
+296 
-304 EFGKTVTIRYIDMG
+304 
-318 DNNRSYS
+318 
-325 GSSDSYYTDA
+325 
-335 SGNRLNFTYK
+335 
-345 DEKILL
+345 
-351 NGEEVF
+351 
-357 IVYENNE
+357 
-364 YKMKKIDGSS
+364 
-374 VTIKLHQS
+374 
-382 GSTTEYWGV
+382 
-391 PKDYPYPFPNSKFY
+391 
-405 LEIPRSACGDATTL
+405 
-419 NSFNFQYRKTRA
+419 
-431 DGSGWVANGQYVRT
+431 
-445 IFTRI
+445 
-450 DTGNKG
+450 
-456 CSTYYAECS
+456 
-465 YHGVTDTISR
+465 
-475 SPLGGSHS
+475 
-483 TTHSHYHTCD
+483 
-493 TYDHG
+493 
-498 HGCAGHTKSGCSCG
+498 
-512 GYDYDYD
+512 
-519 EKGNVTSKDPICNG
+519 
-533 GHKRA
+533 
-538 GCHCSCPGHNCS
+538 
-550 HTVTLYFTCNHGRG
+550 
-564 HIDCRHFNWKG
+564 
-575 NSTVEIPQPLLGV
+575 
-588 ANAHVDV
+588 
-595 TEDPRSSTVNVRLT
+595 
-609 TDLQINKYITKVEH
+609 
-623 IGETGVIYGENSS
+623 
-636 RSRASNAGNTTDWK
+636 
-650 RNNTVKAERG
+650 
-660 DKVTYHID
+660 
-668 IINSQDQAVSFQ
+668 
-680 IKDIL
+680 
-685 PKESADQTFN
+685 
-695 PSINQWLEV
+695 
-704 KGNQTYRV
+704 
-712 KVTLRTTANTGIWE
+712 
-726 NYTEIITKNSGNV
+726 IITKNKVTGSVTTTNESQIPYLDIDTSADIYLDQNGTIHKKQKDYYGHREATETPSDVVYTNWVYIPHNVAFDCETMKSSIGVRNGAGQISDGAMAFLLARYKQSDGERASTGYTADPLQHAVWSWLGQLKAGETNPLLGAAKIFDKYHEDSKNPNVDVKPEDNVGATISNNTYKVGPFKMSNYVRAENYSFSLDSYTVTSITKAEYEALSDSEKAHYVLVDDNRYEKYTPSNSANAKNLQTEFTNTQGKNGSDSDLRGTIIKAEAILTNESGQTKTIEFPVPEPGSEFYIDFSSAAINGYDELLDIRFTYQKIHASGAGTWYQGLQEAINFNGYSSTSQSSCTYHCPGGGPTGPYHNRRITSDKSSPWTGNCYHGWYTNCRRWTTTEEYTKADGTTGTRTKHHHEDDGWTTASHYCTYICRHGHKDCWYFQWNKPTNGGDYAQDAFSGAGLLSSEQMEYTIRVAVPLKTQMTIYKYITSVDHVGEIGNIFSGNQRRDWTMDQKRNDPVKVERGDLVTYTIEIINDSRFPTRVKVKDVLPEGCEPVYANLV
-739 DYNRTDYAPNDN
+739 DCSLEEMPDSIKYSQWIEVAPHNKNVYEIKVRPTRPEGVYTNTIEFITTNTSSEHMQYVIWGENSTHGAHRYGSMVNTDANDN
-751 RHNGPVVNVAELDGG
+751 TTNLKE
-766 IIKDSDFYQIKEYNV
+766 KDSDTYEIKEYNV

-1426 FDKTEHT
+1426 FDKTNHT
-1433 SQLMEDNSRLMTAR
+1433 SQLMEDNSRLMTSR

-1465 WLYPFGGAQNNEKP
+1465 WLYAFGGAQNNEKP

-1510 TIDGEE
+1510 TVDGEE

-1523 NNGLNGDMEATDQ
+1523 NNGLNGDMEAADQ
-1536 NPYLQNY
+1536 NSYLQNY

-1562 EQYKAQAV
+1562 EQYKAAAV
-1570 REYKGINGES
+1570 QKYKGINGES

-1632 VQIQFDEN
+1632 VQIQFDDK
-1640 GNMVSV
+1640 GNMVADA
-1646 PNPTVGSP
+1646 NPTVGSP

-1661 KDDNGFLVDK
+1661 KNAEGFLVDK

-1682 EASEAGDAAN
+1682 EASQAGDAAN

-1707 AKPIYKEDSAG
+1707 AKPIYKEDPAG
-1718 NYVKIDLTLSNISSR
+1718 NYVKVDLTLSSISSR
-1733 GALGTYS
+1733 GALGKYS
-1740 EKKNNFEADGY
+1740 EKDNNFEADGY

-1775 YVLDKEALE
+1775 YVLDKDALE

-1793 ETKSSTSSA
+1793 ETKSSTSSEN
-1802 SSNTEEK
+1802 SNTEQK
-1809 ENGSTTTGEESGST
+1809 ENGSTTTEEESGST
-1823 TTTKTTTLERSLKIA
+1823 TTTKTTVLERSLKIA
-1838 ENVATDFKNKFGRG
+1838 ERTASEFKDKYGRG

-1893 IPGSGGYAE
+1893 IPGSASYAE
-1902 SETSADNIDYY
+1902 SMTSADNVDYY
-1913 EDMTYKTGIE
+1913 EDTTYKTGIE
-1923 LVADATVNTKEI
+1923 IVADATENTKEI
-1935 ITEKYSKNN
+1935 ITEKYEKNQ
-1944 IIVEVQNTPDIRRS
+1944 IIVEVQNTPDIIRS

-1967 RTDTLGEAG
+1967 RTDSLGENG
-1976 ETQYIGDGNYDPNEQ
+1976 ETQYIGDGEYNPDE
-1991 KKNDGKMNQNVEI
+1991 KKSNDGKMNKNVEI
-2004 NYKDGSETEE
+2004 NYKDGSQTEE

-2028 IVDIPVCDESG
+2028 IVDIPVLDANG

-2047 NNQIHYY
+2047 NNTVHYY

-2062 WKQVQHTRTDTDGNY
+2062 WKQVQHIRTDTDGNY

-2093 GDTVEENKNS
+2093 GDTVEDNKKAQN
-2103 TTYNPDIEAQEDMLI
+2103 YQPDIETQKDMLI

-2123 YKSTKYTTDLSDTE
+2123 YKSTKYTTDLSDHE
-2137 TDVDEIIK
+2137 TDIDEIIR
-2145 QLEVVNKSDAR
+2145 QLEVKDKSDAR

-2186 IEEMTPLS
+2186 NQEMTPLS
-2194 RANDVDQLKALTE
+2194 EANDANQLKTLTD

-2212 AETVEFLV
+2212 AETIEFLV
-2220 KTEKLT
+2220 RTEKLT
-2226 QEQTSKYIVRTNVDL
+2226 QEQTSKYILRTNVDL
-2241 GNGNIQDVADEIY
+2241 GNGNIQDIADEIY
-2254 YKELEAMQYAD
+2254 YKELEALQYSD
-2265 NNARDFKI
+2265 NNSRDFKI

-2287 ISLLKEIDEMK
+2287 ISLVKEIDEMK

-2317 GEAATHHLDM
+2317 GEHVTHHLNM
-2327 DKSVGLDLVQFISND
+2327 EKSTGLDLVQFISND
-2342 YTALLSGLATEKL
+2342 YTALLTGLTTEKL

-2364 DDILQGSKIEITY
+2364 DDILQGAKIEITY

-2402 DATINLINAYNGK
+2402 DTTIKLINSYNGK
-2415 GVNIIDKDYTASGTA
+2415 GINIIDKDYTASGTA
-2430 RNIIYADTYALDG
+2430 RNIIYADTYALDE
-2443 NDDLYRNMKKTI
+2443 NKDLYRNMKKTI
-2455 TNETDANNKPAGD
+2455 TNETDENNKPAGD
-2468 GGYFGRYVGYA
+2468 GGYFGRYVGYS
-2479 YYTGKDTNLDT
+2479 YYTGKNTELDT

-2512 TSDDKLLSKY
+2512 TSDNNLLNKY
-2522 WRRSTTSELVN
+2522 WTRSTAADLLNYVYALREHRDTS
-2533 HVLAVRD
+2533 AYP
-2540 IVEGKTTTEENKT
+2540 G
-2553 DEQNTNNET
+2553 T
-2562 SENYA
+2562 SVISDA
-2567 IGEDIT
+2567 KL
-2573 TNVKLTNTKG
+2573 TNVKDV
-2583 IEYKNLV
+2583 EYKNLV
-2590 VSVDDRIRD
+2590 VSVDDRNKD

-2604 NVQTNIEEAQDKY
+2604 NVETNVEETQNKN

-2627 LLPKVTDPDTT
+2627 LVPEVTDPDKDT
-2638 NYHYSM
+2638 YHYSM
-2644 GTVYLPVSKVVSAEA
+2644 GTVYLPVSKVISAET

-2691 ANVNTTKPD
+2691 ADVHTTEEAPE
-2700 PGKGSEEFV
+2700 KGSEEFV

-2723 TLTPPTGLMRNRRM
+2723 TLTPPTGLMKNRRA
-2737 IVNTVETARTSIIV
+2737 IVNVVETARTSVIV
-2751 VAIVVAVVALVVIV
+2751 IAIVVAVVVLALIV

>member
-1 MRGIKR
+1 MRKKLKYILVILIINLALLGLGYLIMPITIGAAVDSLKTEFGSTISTSPVGLGIVNK
-7 KNNLLKIIL
+7 KIIKAYAYRAPGYKKIK
-16 LTVVLIASIATTA
+16 TFPINSPVFN
-29 IISSIAADFEVN
+29 SSSD
-41 ETADVENNVSGLVAT
+41 
-56 YSALHIIDEGSFKS
+56 
-70 YFDDRAFT
+70 YFCAQ
-78 ALSTNHAI
+78 
-86 YCLKHGKALFD
+86 HG
-97 QGTRSTFYRDHTG
+97 T
-110 STNMDNVISFEF
+110 
-122 GGQPSPNEH
+122 
-131 KYDDYMD
+131 
-138 ASESGNR
+138 
-145 KTESNIRYKVTS
+145 
-157 TGLRNISTNWGT
+157 
-169 FTGNVIP
+169 P
-176 YAATFE
+176 YAANRNTILG
-182 NSGNPYEN
+182 SAYHD
-190 PGQFAIWEHTGN
+190 PG
-202 NGDTRCNNDLYKA
+202 
-215 GYSVDALEEQIGIHG
+215 
-230 ENPQVKAIKKDS
+230 
-242 NTGCGT
+242 
-248 VLEGN
+248 
-253 TYVIGPFEMSDYA
+253 TY
-266 YVASKYVE
+266 
-274 AYSGKNLSTQK
+274 
-285 DLVGGIASGYV
+285 
-296 TLNNGAKL
+296 
-304 EFGKTVTIRYIDMG
+304 
-318 DNNRSYS
+318 
-325 GSSDSYYTDA
+325 
-335 SGNRLNFTYK
+335 
-345 DEKILL
+345 
-351 NGEEVF
+351 
-357 IVYENNE
+357 
-364 YKMKKIDGSS
+364 
-374 VTIKLHQS
+374 
-382 GSTTEYWGV
+382 
-391 PKDYPYPFPNSKFY
+391 
-405 LEIPRSACGDATTL
+405 
-419 NSFNFQYRKTRA
+419 
-431 DGSGWVANGQYVRT
+431 
-445 IFTRI
+445 
-450 DTGNKG
+450 
-456 CSTYYAECS
+456 
-465 YHGVTDTISR
+465 
-475 SPLGGSHS
+475 
-483 TTHSHYHTCD
+483 
-493 TYDHG
+493 
-498 HGCAGHTKSGCSCG
+498 
-512 GYDYDYD
+512 
-519 EKGNVTSKDPICNG
+519 
-533 GHKRA
+533 
-538 GCHCSCPGHNCS
+538 
-550 HTVTLYFTCNHGRG
+550 
-564 HIDCRHFNWKG
+564 
-575 NSTVEIPQPLLGV
+575 
-588 ANAHVDV
+588 
-595 TEDPRSSTVNVRLT
+595 
-609 TDLQINKYITKVEH
+609 
-623 IGETGVIYGENSS
+623 
-636 RSRASNAGNTTDWK
+636 
-650 RNNTVKAERG
+650 
-660 DKVTYHID
+660 
-668 IINSQDQAVSFQ
+668 
-680 IKDIL
+680 
-685 PKESADQTFN
+685 
-695 PSINQWLEV
+695 
-704 KGNQTYRV
+704 
-712 KVTLRTTANTGIWE
+712 
-726 NYTEIITKNSGNV
+726 IITKNKVTGSVTTTNESQIPYLDIDTSADIYLDQNGTIHKKQKDYYGHREATETPSDVVYTNWVYIPHNVAFDCETMKSSIGVRNGAGQISDGAMAFLLARYKQSDGERASTGYTADPLQHAVWSWLGQLKAGETNPLLGAAKIFDKYHEDSKNPNVDVKPEDNVGATISNNTYKVGPFKMSNYVRAENYSFSLDSYTVTSITKAEYEALSDSEKAHYVLVDDNRYEKYTPSNSANAKNLQTEFTNTQGKNGSDSDLRGTIIKAEAILTNESGQTKTIEFPVPEPGSEFYIDFSSAAINGYDELLDIRFTYQKIHASGAGTWYQGLQEAINFNGYSSTSQSSCTYHCPGGGPTGPYHNRRITSDKSSPWTGNCYHGWYTNCRRWTTTEEYTKADGTTGTRTKHHHEDDGWTTASHYCTYICRHGHKDCWYFQWNKPTNGGDYAQDAFSGAGLLSSEQMEYTIRVAVPLKTQMTIYKYITSVDHVGEIGNIFSGNQRRDWTMDQKRNDPVKVERGDLVTYTIEIINDSRFPTRVKVKDVLPEGCEPVYANLV
-739 DYNRTDYAPNDN
+739 DCSLEEMPDSIKYSQWIEVAPHNKNVYEIKVRPTRPEGVYTNTIEFITTNTSSEHMQYVIWGENSTHGAHRYGSMVNTDANDN
-751 RHNGPVVNVAELDGG
+751 TTNLKE
-766 IIKDSDFYQIKEYNV
+766 KDSDTYEIKEYNV

-1426 FDKTEHT
+1426 FDKTNHT
-1433 SQLMEDNSRLMTAR
+1433 SQLMEDNSRLMTSR

-1465 WLYPFGGAQNNEKP
+1465 WLYAFGGAQNNEKP

-1510 TIDGEE
+1510 TVDGEE

-1523 NNGLNGDMEATDQ
+1523 NNGLNGDMEAADQ
-1536 NPYLQNY
+1536 NSYLQNY

-1562 EQYKAQAV
+1562 EQYKAAAV
-1570 REYKGINGES
+1570 QKYKGINGES

-1632 VQIQFDEN
+1632 VQIQFDDK
-1640 GNMVSV
+1640 GNMVADA
-1646 PNPTVGSP
+1646 NPTVGSP

-1661 KDDNGFLVDK
+1661 KNAEGFLVDK

-1682 EASEAGDAAN
+1682 EASQAGDAAN

-1707 AKPIYKEDSAG
+1707 AKPIYKEDPAG
-1718 NYVKIDLTLSNISSR
+1718 NYVKVDLTLSSISSR
-1733 GALGTYS
+1733 GALGKYS
-1740 EKKNNFEADGY
+1740 EKDNNFEADGY

-1775 YVLDKEALE
+1775 YVLDKDALE

-1793 ETKSSTSSA
+1793 ETKSSTSSEN
-1802 SSNTEEK
+1802 SNTEQK
-1809 ENGSTTTGEESGST
+1809 ENGSTTTEEESGST
-1823 TTTKTTTLERSLKIA
+1823 TTTKTTVLERSLKIA
-1838 ENVATDFKNKFGRG
+1838 ERTASEFKDKYGRG

-1893 IPGSGGYAE
+1893 IPGSASYAE
-1902 SETSADNIDYY
+1902 SMTSADNVDYY
-1913 EDMTYKTGIE
+1913 EDTTYKTGIE
-1923 LVADATVNTKEI
+1923 IVADATENTKEI
-1935 ITEKYSKNN
+1935 ITEKYEKNQ
-1944 IIVEVQNTPDIRRS
+1944 IIVEVQNTPDIIRS

-1967 RTDTLGEAG
+1967 RTDSLGENG
-1976 ETQYIGDGNYDPNEQ
+1976 ETQYIGDGEYNPDE
-1991 KKNDGKMNQNVEI
+1991 KKSNDGKMNKNVEI
-2004 NYKDGSETEE
+2004 NYKDGSQTEE

-2028 IVDIPVCDESG
+2028 IVDIPVLDANG

-2047 NNQIHYY
+2047 NNTVHYY

-2062 WKQVQHTRTDTDGNY
+2062 WKQVQHIRTDTDGNY

-2093 GDTVEENKNS
+2093 GDTVEDNKKAQN
-2103 TTYNPDIEAQEDMLI
+2103 YQPDIETQKDMLI

-2123 YKSTKYTTDLSDTE
+2123 YKSTKYTTDLSDHE
-2137 TDVDEIIK
+2137 TDIDEIIR
-2145 QLEVVNKSDAR
+2145 QLEVKDKSDAR

-2186 IEEMTPLS
+2186 NQEMTPLS
-2194 RANDVDQLKALTE
+2194 EANDANQLKTLTD

-2212 AETVEFLV
+2212 AETIEFLV
-2220 KTEKLT
+2220 RTEKLT
-2226 QEQTSKYIVRTNVDL
+2226 QEQTSKYILRTNVDL
-2241 GNGNIQDVADEIY
+2241 GNGNIQDIADEIY
-2254 YKELEAMQYAD
+2254 YKELEALQYSD
-2265 NNARDFKI
+2265 NNSRDFKI

-2287 ISLLKEIDEMK
+2287 ISLVKEIDEMK

-2317 GEAATHHLDM
+2317 GEHVTHHLNM
-2327 DKSVGLDLVQFISND
+2327 EKSTGLDLVQFISND
-2342 YTALLSGLATEKL
+2342 YTALLTGLTTEKL

-2364 DDILQGSKIEITY
+2364 DDILQGAKIEITY

-2402 DATINLINAYNGK
+2402 DTTIKLINSYNGK
-2415 GVNIIDKDYTASGTA
+2415 GINIIDKDYTASGTA
-2430 RNIIYADTYALDG
+2430 RNIIYADTYALDE
-2443 NDDLYRNMKKTI
+2443 NKDLYRNMKKTI
-2455 TNETDANNKPAGD
+2455 TNETDENNKPAGD
-2468 GGYFGRYVGYA
+2468 GGYFGRYVGYS
-2479 YYTGKDTNLDT
+2479 YYTGKNTELDT

-2512 TSDDKLLSKY
+2512 TSDNNLLNKY
-2522 WRRSTTSELVN
+2522 WTRSTAADLLNYVYALREHRDTS
-2533 HVLAVRD
+2533 AYP
-2540 IVEGKTTTEENKT
+2540 G
-2553 DEQNTNNET
+2553 T
-2562 SENYA
+2562 SVISDA
-2567 IGEDIT
+2567 KL
-2573 TNVKLTNTKG
+2573 TNVKDV
-2583 IEYKNLV
+2583 EYKNLV
-2590 VSVDDRIRD
+2590 VSVDDRNKD

-2604 NVQTNIEEAQDKY
+2604 NLETNVEETQNKN

-2627 LLPKVTDPDTT
+2627 LVPEVTDPDKDT
-2638 NYHYSM
+2638 YHYSM
-2644 GTVYLPVSKVVSAEA
+2644 GTVYLPVSKVISAET

-2691 ANVNTTKPD
+2691 ADVHTTEEAPE
-2700 PGKGSEEFV
+2700 KGSEEFV

-2723 TLTPPTGLMRNRRM
+2723 TLTPPTGLMKNRRA
-2737 IVNTVETARTSIIV
+2737 IVNVVETARTSVIV
-2751 VAIVVAVVALVVIV
+2751 IGIVIAVVVLALIV

>member
-1 MRGIKR
+1 MREIKR
-7 KNNLLKIIL
+7 KNNLLKIVL

-29 IISSIAADFEVN
+29 IISSIAADFEVS
-41 ETADVENNVSGLVAT
+41 ETADLENNVSGVVAS
-56 YSALHIIDEGSFKS
+56 YSTGFTISEGSFKG
-70 YFDDRAFT
+70 YFNDRALT
-78 ALSTNHAI
+78 ALETHPAI
-86 YCLKHGKALFD
+86 FCLWHGKALFD
-97 QGTRSTFYRDHTG
+97 QHGRCTLDRVALGDIDMDSQINFPEYGAAFSPKTHTF
-110 STNMDNVISFEF
+110 N
-122 GGQPSPNEH
+122 
-131 KYDDYMD
+131 DYME
-138 ASESGNR
+138 ATSTAGQT
-145 KTESNIRYKVTS
+145 TESNIRYKVHS
-157 TGLRNISTNWGT
+157 TDLRSVTTNCGT
-169 FTGNVIP
+169 FTGNIIP
-176 YAATFE
+176 YAVTFTQ
-182 NSGNPYEN
+182 GGWYESDR
-190 PGQFAIWEHTGN
+190 GQLAIWKKTSN
-202 NGDTRCNNDLYKA
+202 NVAENNLYKA
-215 GYSVDALEEQIGIHG
+215 GHSLDDLEEQIRLHG
-230 ENPQVKAIKKDS
+230 DNPQVTAIKKDG

-248 VLEGN
+248 TYENGN
-253 TYVIGPFEMSDYA
+253 YVVGPFKMSDYA
-266 YVASKYVE
+266 YVASSYVPE
-274 AYSGKNLSTQK
+274 FSGSNVSVQK
-285 DLVGGIASGYV
+285 DLVGGIASGYI
-296 TLNNGAKL
+296 TLNNG
-304 EFGKTVTIRYIDMG
+304 R
-318 DNNRSYS
+318 
-325 GSSDSYYTDA
+325 
-335 SGNRLNFTYK
+335 RLNFGTDVQIRYV
-345 DEKILL
+345 
-351 NGEEVF
+351 N
-357 IVYENNE
+357 
-364 YKMKKIDGSS
+364 
-374 VTIKLHQS
+374 S
-382 GSTTEYWGV
+382 GDNSRSGTYWGT
-391 PKDYPYPFPNSKFY
+391 PANYTCPYPNSEFY
-405 LEIPRSACGDATTL
+405 IIFSRSASGDATTL
-419 NSFNFQYRKTRA
+419 SSFTFQYRKTTASGSGFVA
-431 DGSGWVANGQYVRT
+431 DGEYIRT
-445 IFTRI
+445 EFTRENI
-450 DTGNKG
+450 RTGCTSYHASCHGNDFSK
-456 CSTYYAECS
+456 STGGNHTVSCS
-465 YHGVTDTISR
+465 YEVLVGHTPVVTDPETGKS
-475 SPLGGSHS
+475 SGG
-483 TTHSHYHTCD
+483 
-493 TYDHG
+493 
-498 HGCAGHTKSGCSCG
+498 
-512 GYDYDYD
+512 
-519 EKGNVTSKDPICNG
+519 DPIYETR
-533 GHKRA
+533 H
-538 GCHCSCPGHNCS
+538 HSP
-550 HTVTLYFTCNHGRG
+550 TLYFTCNHGFT
-564 HIDCRHFNWKG
+564 DCEAFDWKG
-575 NSTVEIPQPLLGV
+575 TSYKEIPQPLLGV
-588 ANAHVDV
+588 ANSLVQV
-595 TEDPRSSTVNVRLT
+595 TEDPRSSTVDVRLT

-739 DYNRTDYAPNDN
+739 DYNRTDYAANDN

-1707 AKPIYKEDSAG
+1707 AKPIYKEDPAG

-1809 ENGSTTTGEESGST
+1809 ENGSITTGEESGST

-1967 RTDTLGEAG
+1967 RTETLGEAG
-1976 ETQYIGDGNYDPNEQ
+1976 ETQYIGDGNYNPDKQ
-1991 KKNDGKMNQNVEI
+1991 KNNDGKMNQNVEI

-2028 IVDIPVCDESG
+2028 IVDIPVRDENG

-2186 IEEMTPLS
+2186 IEEMTPIS

-2241 GNGNIQDVADEIY
+2241 GNGTAEDLANEIY

-2317 GEAATHHLDM
+2317 GEHATHHLDM
-2327 DKSVGLDLVQFISND
+2327 EKSVGLDLVQFISND

-2430 RNIIYADTYALDG
+2430 RNIIYADTYALDE
-2443 NDDLYRNMKKTI
+2443 NKDLYRNMKKTI
-2455 TNETDANNKPAGD
+2455 TNETDANNKLAGD

>member
-1 MRGIKR
+1 MREIKR
-7 KNNLLKIIL
+7 KNNLLKIVL

-29 IISSIAADFEVN
+29 IISSIAADFEVS
-41 ETADVENNVSGLVAT
+41 ETADLENNVSGVVAS
-56 YSALHIIDEGSFKS
+56 YSTGFTISEGSFKG
-70 YFDDRAFT
+70 YFNDRAQT
-78 ALSTNHAI
+78 ALETHPAI
-86 YCLKHGKALFD
+86 FCLWHGKALFD
-97 QGTRSTFYRDHTG
+97 QHGRCTLDRVALGDIDMDSQINFPEYGAAFSPKTHTF
-110 STNMDNVISFEF
+110 N
-122 GGQPSPNEH
+122 
-131 KYDDYMD
+131 DYME
-138 ASESGNR
+138 ATSTAGQT
-145 KTESNIRYKVTS
+145 TESNIRYKVHS
-157 TGLRNISTNWGT
+157 TDLRSVTTNCGT
-169 FTGNVIP
+169 FTGNIIP
-176 YAATFE
+176 YAVTFTQ
-182 NSGNPYEN
+182 GGWYESDR
-190 PGQFAIWEHTGN
+190 GQLAIWKKTSN
-202 NGDTRCNNDLYKA
+202 NVAENNLYKA
-215 GYSVDALEEQIGIHG
+215 GHSLDDLEEQIRLHG
-230 ENPQVKAIKKDS
+230 DNPQVTAIKKDG

-248 VLEGN
+248 TYENGN
-253 TYVIGPFEMSDYA
+253 YVVGPFKMSDYA
-266 YVASKYVE
+266 YVASSYVPE
-274 AYSGKNLSTQK
+274 FSGSNVSVQK
-285 DLVGGIASGYV
+285 DLVGGIASGYI
-296 TLNNGAKL
+296 TLNNG
-304 EFGKTVTIRYIDMG
+304 R
-318 DNNRSYS
+318 
-325 GSSDSYYTDA
+325 
-335 SGNRLNFTYK
+335 RLNFGTDVQIRYV
-345 DEKILL
+345 
-351 NGEEVF
+351 N
-357 IVYENNE
+357 
-364 YKMKKIDGSS
+364 
-374 VTIKLHQS
+374 S
-382 GSTTEYWGV
+382 GDNSRSGTYWGT
-391 PKDYPYPFPNSKFY
+391 PANYTCPYPNSEFY
-405 LEIPRSACGDATTL
+405 IIFSRSASADATTL
-419 NSFNFQYRKTRA
+419 SSFTFQYRKTTASGSGFVA
-431 DGSGWVANGQYVRT
+431 DGEYIRT
-445 IFTRI
+445 EFTRENI
-450 DTGNKG
+450 RRG
-456 CSTYYAECS
+456 CNTYYSSTAEC
-465 YHGVTDTISR
+465 GSR
-475 SPLGGSHS
+475 HS
-483 TTHSHYHTCD
+483 RTGPGTVSWNHTY
-493 TYDHG
+493 YD
-498 HGCAGHTKSGCSCG
+498 GCGNDCTGSCG
-512 GYDYDYD
+512 G
-519 EKGNVTSKDPICNG
+519 SDPETGASWSCG
-533 GHKRA
+533 S
-538 GCHCSCPGHNCS
+538 CCSGHNCS
-550 HTVTLYFTCNHGRG
+550 GSETGRCNHGFT
-564 HIDCRHFNWKG
+564 DCEAFDWKG
-575 NSTVEIPQPLLGV
+575 TSYKEIPQPLLGV
-588 ANAHVDV
+588 ANSLVQV

-726 NYTEIITKNSGNV
+726 NYTEIITKNSGDV

-1707 AKPIYKEDSAG
+1707 AKPIYKEDPAG

-1809 ENGSTTTGEESGST
+1809 ENGSITTGEESGST

-1967 RTDTLGEAG
+1967 RTETLGEAG
-1976 ETQYIGDGNYDPNEQ
+1976 ETQYIGDGNYNPDKQ
-1991 KKNDGKMNQNVEI
+1991 KNNDGKMNQNVEI

-2028 IVDIPVCDESG
+2028 IVDIPVRDENG
-2039 NYVKDENN
+2039 NYVKDANN

-2186 IEEMTPLS
+2186 IEEMTPIS

-2241 GNGNIQDVADEIY
+2241 GNGTAEDLANEIY

-2317 GEAATHHLDM
+2317 GEHATHHLDM
-2327 DKSVGLDLVQFISND
+2327 EKSVGLDLVQFISND

-2430 RNIIYADTYALDG
+2430 RNIIYADTYALDE
-2443 NDDLYRNMKKTI
+2443 NKDLYRNMKKTI
-2455 TNETDANNKPAGD
+2455 TNETDANNKLAGD

-2540 IVEGKTTTEENKT
+2540 IVEGKTTTEENKA

-2562 SENYA
+2562 TENYA

-2627 LLPKVTDPDTT
+2627 LLPKVTDPDTK

-2691 ANVNTTKPD
+2691 ADVNMEAAKDKPEI
-2700 PGKGSEEFV
+2700 GSEEFV

>member
-1 MRGIKR
+1 MREKIKYV
-7 KNNLLKIIL
+7 LTMLII
-16 LTVVLIASIATTA
+16 
-29 IISSIAADFEVN
+29 
-41 ETADVENNVSGLVAT
+41 GLVLLGLGYLFIPTTIGANVDSLQT
-56 YSALHIIDEGSFKS
+56 EFGSTISGSPVGLGIVNKKITKAYSYKAPGYKRIETFPVNGAVFNSSADYFCAQHGTAYGAKRNTILGSAYHKTHTITKHKVDSASTKNEAEIPYLDIDTS
-70 YFDDRAFT
+70 A
-78 ALSTNHAI
+78 AI
-86 YCLKHGKALFD
+86 YLDENG
-97 QGTRSTFYRDHTG
+97 
-110 STNMDNVISFEF
+110 VI
-122 GGQPSPNEH
+122 Q
-131 KYDDYMD
+131 
-138 ASESGNR
+138 
-145 KTESNIRYKVTS
+145 
-157 TGLRNISTNWGT
+157 
-169 FTGNVIP
+169 
-176 YAATFE
+176 
-182 NSGNPYEN
+182 
-190 PGQFAIWEHTGN
+190 
-202 NGDTRCNNDLYKA
+202 
-215 GYSVDALEEQIGIHG
+215 
-230 ENPQVKAIKKDS
+230 
-242 NTGCGT
+242 
-248 VLEGN
+248 
-253 TYVIGPFEMSDYA
+253 
-266 YVASKYVE
+266 
-274 AYSGKNLSTQK
+274 KNLSVYDGYRESTETPADTVYTNWVYIPHNVAFDCETRKANIGVRQGNGDFSDGAMAFLLARYK
-285 DLVGGIASGYV
+285 QSDGERASTGY
-296 TLNNGAKL
+296 T
-304 EFGKTVTIRYIDMG
+304 
-318 DNNRSYS
+318 
-325 GSSDSYYTDA
+325 SDPLQHAVWSWL
-335 SGNRLNFTYK
+335 GQLK
-345 DEKILL
+345 P
-351 NGEEVF
+351 GET
-357 IVYENNE
+357 N
-364 YKMKKIDGSS
+364 
-374 VTIKLHQS
+374 
-382 GSTTEYWGV
+382 
-391 PKDYPYPFPNSKFY
+391 
-405 LEIPRSACGDATTL
+405 
-419 NSFNFQYRKTRA
+419 
-431 DGSGWVANGQYVRT
+431 
-445 IFTRI
+445 
-450 DTGNKG
+450 
-456 CSTYYAECS
+456 
-465 YHGVTDTISR
+465 
-475 SPLGGSHS
+475 
-483 TTHSHYHTCD
+483 
-493 TYDHG
+493 
-498 HGCAGHTKSGCSCG
+498 
-512 GYDYDYD
+512 
-519 EKGNVTSKDPICNG
+519 
-533 GHKRA
+533 
-538 GCHCSCPGHNCS
+538 
-550 HTVTLYFTCNHGRG
+550 
-564 HIDCRHFNWKG
+564 
-575 NSTVEIPQPLLGV
+575 PLLGAAQIFDKYHEDSKNPNV
-588 ANAHVDV
+588 DVKPEDNVGATVSNNTYKVGPFKMSNYVRAENYSFSLDSYTVTSITKAEYEALSDSEKAHYVLVDDDRYEKYTPSNSANAKNLQTEFTNTQGKNGSDSDLRGTIIKAEAILTNESGQTKTIEFPVPEPGSEFYIDFSSAAINGYDELLDIRFTYQKIHASGAGTWYEGLQEAINFNGYSSTNQSSCSYSCKGGPSGPYHNSKSPGTTSTPYTGTCTHRWCTSCRKWTTTYTKADGTTGTRHHHVDSGW
-595 TEDPRSSTVNVRLT
+595 TSQSHYT
-609 TDLQINKYITKVEH
+609 TYLCGHSHKDCWYFQWNEPTNGGDYAQDAFSGAGLLSAEQMEYTIRVAVPLKTQMTIYKYITSVDHVGEIGNIFSGNQRRDWTMDQKRNDPVKVERGDLVTYTIEIINDSRFPTRVKVKDVLPEGCEPVYANLVDCSLEEMPDSIKYSQWIEVAPH
-623 IGETGVIYGENSS
+623 NKNVYEIKVRPTQAEGVYTNTIEFITTNTSSEHMQYVIWGENSTHGAHRYGS
-636 RSRASNAGNTTDWK
+636 MVNTDANDNTT
-650 RNNTVKAERG
+650 N
-660 DKVTYHID
+660 
-668 IINSQDQAVSFQ
+668 
-680 IKDIL
+680 L
-685 PKESADQTFN
+685 KE
-695 PSINQWLEV
+695 
-704 KGNQTYRV
+704 
-712 KVTLRTTANTGIWE
+712 
-726 NYTEIITKNSGNV
+726 
-739 DYNRTDYAPNDN
+739 
-751 RHNGPVVNVAELDGG
+751 
-766 IIKDSDFYQIKEYNV
+766 KDSDTYEIKEYNV

-978 TKDYYKINNY
+978 TKDYYKLNNY

-1007 NNNSFTN
+1007 NNNTFTN
-1014 NGIITNNDGTL
+1014 NGLITNNDGTL

-1035 YSTLSD
+1035 YSTVSD

-1046 RVREPNNKDT
+1046 KVREPNNKDT
-1056 YKKEHPVSVEKY
+1056 YKKEHPVSAEKY
-1068 ETIVYA
+1068 ETLVYA
-1074 IKITNEATT
+1074 IKISNEATT

-1114 SVEAVMYN
+1114 SVKAIMYN

-1130 YNGDGKVNVNVSA
+1130 YNGDGSVNVNVSA

-1173 IYYVTVEVTESN
+1173 IYYVTVEITESN

-1204 HTDDNNREV
+1204 NTGDNNREV
-1213 RNPNHDENISKQE
+1213 RNPKHDENISKQE

-1259 ATKQAYYNVNQD
+1259 PTKQAYYNVNQD

-1426 FDKTEHT
+1426 FDKTNHT
-1433 SQLMEDNSRLMTAR
+1433 SQLMEDNSRLMTSR

-1465 WLYPFGGAQNNEKP
+1465 WLYAFGGAQNNEKP

-1510 TIDGEE
+1510 TVDGEE

-1523 NNGLNGDMEATDQ
+1523 NNGLNGDMEAADQ
-1536 NPYLQNY
+1536 NSYLQNY

-1562 EQYKAQAV
+1562 EQYKAAAV
-1570 REYKGINGES
+1570 QKYKGINGES

-1632 VQIQFDEN
+1632 VQIQFDDK
-1640 GNMVSV
+1640 GNMVADA
-1646 PNPTVGSP
+1646 NPAVGSP

-1661 KDDNGFLVDK
+1661 KNAEGFLVDK

-1682 EASEAGDAAN
+1682 EASQAGDAAN

-1707 AKPIYKEDSAG
+1707 AKPIYKEDPAG
-1718 NYVKIDLTLSNISSR
+1718 NYVKVDLTLSSISSR
-1733 GALGTYS
+1733 GALGKYS
-1740 EKKNNFEADGY
+1740 EKDNNFEADGY

-1775 YVLDKEALE
+1775 YVLDKDALE

-1802 SSNTEEK
+1802 NSNTEQK
-1809 ENGSTTTGEESGST
+1809 ENGSTTTEEESGST
-1823 TTTKTTTLERSLKIA
+1823 TTTKTTVLERSLKIA
-1838 ENVATDFKNKFGRG
+1838 ERTASEFKDKYGRG

-1893 IPGSGGYAE
+1893 IPGSASYAE
-1902 SETSADNIDYY
+1902 SMTSADNVDYY
-1913 EDMTYKTGIE
+1913 EDTTYKTGIE
-1923 LVADATVNTKEI
+1923 IVADATENTKEI
-1935 ITEKYSKNN
+1935 ITEKYEKNQ
-1944 IIVEVQNTPDIRRS
+1944 IIVEVQNTPDIIRS

-1967 RTDTLGEAG
+1967 RTDSLGENG
-1976 ETQYIGDGNYDPNEQ
+1976 EIQYIGDGEYNPDE
-1991 KKNDGKMNQNVEI
+1991 KKSNDGKMNKNVEI
-2004 NYKDGSETEE
+2004 NYKDGSQTEE

-2028 IVDIPVCDESG
+2028 IVDIPVLDANG

-2047 NNQIHYY
+2047 NNTVHYY

-2062 WKQVQHTRTDTDGNY
+2062 WKQVQHIRTDTDGNY

-2093 GDTVEENKNS
+2093 GDTVEDNKKAQN
-2103 TTYNPDIEAQEDMLI
+2103 YQPDIETQKDMLI

-2123 YKSTKYTTDLSDTE
+2123 YKSTKYTTDLSDHE
-2137 TDVDEIIK
+2137 TDIDEIIR
-2145 QLEVVNKSDAR
+2145 QLEVKDKSDAR

-2186 IEEMTPLS
+2186 NQEMTPLS
-2194 RANDVDQLKALTE
+2194 EANDANQLKTLTD

-2212 AETVEFLV
+2212 AETIEFLV
-2220 KTEKLT
+2220 RTEKLT
-2226 QEQTSKYIVRTNVDL
+2226 QEQTSKYILRTNVDL
-2241 GNGNIQDVADEIY
+2241 GNGNIQDIADEIY
-2254 YKELEAMQYAD
+2254 YKELEALQYSD
-2265 NNARDFKI
+2265 NNSRDFKI

-2287 ISLLKEIDEMK
+2287 ISLVKEIDEMK

-2317 GEAATHHLDM
+2317 GEHVTHHLNM
-2327 DKSVGLDLVQFISND
+2327 EKSTGLDLVQFISND
-2342 YTALLSGLATEKL
+2342 YTALLTGLTTEKL

-2364 DDILQGSKIEITY
+2364 DDILQGAKIEITY

-2402 DATINLINAYNGK
+2402 DTTIKLINSYNGK
-2415 GVNIIDKDYTASGTA
+2415 GINIIDKDYTASGTA
-2430 RNIIYADTYALDG
+2430 RNIIYADTYALDE
-2443 NDDLYRNMKKTI
+2443 NKDLYRNMKKTI
-2455 TNETDANNKPAGD
+2455 TNETDENNKPAGD
-2468 GGYFGRYVGYA
+2468 GGYFGRYVGYS
-2479 YYTGKDTNLDT
+2479 YYTGKNTELDT

-2512 TSDDKLLSKY
+2512 TSDNNLLNKY
-2522 WRRSTTSELVN
+2522 WTRSTAADLLNYVYALREHRDTS
-2533 HVLAVRD
+2533 AYP
-2540 IVEGKTTTEENKT
+2540 G
-2553 DEQNTNNET
+2553 T
-2562 SENYA
+2562 SVISDA
-2567 IGEDIT
+2567 KL
-2573 TNVKLTNTKG
+2573 TNVKDV
-2583 IEYKNLV
+2583 EYKNLV
-2590 VSVDDRIRD
+2590 VSVDDRNKD

-2604 NVQTNIEEAQDKY
+2604 NLETNVEETQNKN

-2627 LLPKVTDPDTT
+2627 LVPEVTDPDKDT
-2638 NYHYSM
+2638 YHYSM
-2644 GTVYLPVSKVVSAEA
+2644 GTVYLPVSKVISAET

-2691 ANVNTTKPD
+2691 ADVHTTEEAPE
-2700 PGKGSEEFV
+2700 KGSEEFV

-2723 TLTPPTGLMRNRRM
+2723 TLTPPTGLMKNRRA
-2737 IVNTVETARTSIIV
+2737 IVNVVETARTSVIV
-2751 VAIVVAVVALVVIV
+2751 IGIVIAVVVLALIV

>member
-1 MRGIKR
+1 MREIKR
-7 KNNLLKIIL
+7 KNNLLKIVL

-29 IISSIAADFEVN
+29 IISSIAADFEVS
-41 ETADVENNVSGLVAT
+41 ETADLENNVSGVVAS
-56 YSALHIIDEGSFKS
+56 YSTGFTISEGSFKG
-70 YFDDRAFT
+70 YFNDRALT
-78 ALSTNHAI
+78 ALETHPAI
-86 YCLKHGKALFD
+86 FCLWHGKALFD
-97 QGTRSTFYRDHTG
+97 QHGRCTLDRVALGDIDMDSQINFPEYGAAFSPKTHTF
-110 STNMDNVISFEF
+110 N
-122 GGQPSPNEH
+122 
-131 KYDDYMD
+131 DYME
-138 ASESGNR
+138 ATSTAGQT
-145 KTESNIRYKVTS
+145 TESNIRYKVHS
-157 TGLRNISTNWGT
+157 TDLRSVTTNCGT
-169 FTGNVIP
+169 FTGNIIP
-176 YAATFE
+176 YAVTFTQ
-182 NSGNPYEN
+182 GGWYESDR
-190 PGQFAIWEHTGN
+190 GQLAIWKKTSN
-202 NGDTRCNNDLYKA
+202 NVAENNLYKA
-215 GYSVDALEEQIGIHG
+215 GHSLDDLEEQIRLHG
-230 ENPQVKAIKKDS
+230 DNPQVTAIKKDG

-248 VLEGN
+248 TYENGN
-253 TYVIGPFEMSDYA
+253 YVVGPFKMSDYA
-266 YVASKYVE
+266 YVASSYVPE
-274 AYSGKNLSTQK
+274 FSGSNVSVQK
-285 DLVGGIASGYV
+285 DLVGGIASGYI
-296 TLNNGAKL
+296 TLNNG
-304 EFGKTVTIRYIDMG
+304 R
-318 DNNRSYS
+318 
-325 GSSDSYYTDA
+325 
-335 SGNRLNFTYK
+335 RLNFGTDVQIRYVK
-345 DEKILL
+345 
-351 NGEEVF
+351 
-357 IVYENNE
+357 
-364 YKMKKIDGSS
+364 
-374 VTIKLHQS
+374 S
-382 GSTTEYWGV
+382 GDNSRSGTYWGT
-391 PKDYPYPFPNSKFY
+391 PANYTCPYPNSEFY
-405 LEIPRSACGDATTL
+405 IIFSRSASGDATTL
-419 NSFNFQYRKTRA
+419 SSFTFQYRKTTASGSGFVA
-431 DGSGWVANGQYVRT
+431 DGEYIRT
-445 IFTRI
+445 EFTRENI
-450 DTGNKG
+450 RTG
-456 CSTYYAECS
+456 CTS
-465 YHGVTDTISR
+465 YHASCHGNSFTESTGGPHTVSCTYCDTKHRFERGCNS
-475 SPLGGSHS
+475 SCPENCTGPHYYYDYCSGCK
-483 TTHSHYHTCD
+483 THSPSLD
-493 TYDHG
+493 F
-498 HGCAGHTKSGCSCG
+498 
-512 GYDYDYD
+512 
-519 EKGNVTSKDPICNG
+519 
-533 GHKRA
+533 R
-538 GCHCSCPGHNCS
+538 
-550 HTVTLYFTCNHGRG
+550 CNHGFT
-564 HIDCRHFNWKG
+564 DCEAFDWKG
-575 NSTVEIPQPLLGV
+575 TSYKEIPQPLLGV
-588 ANAHVDV
+588 ANSLVQV
-595 TEDPRSSTVNVRLT
+595 TEDPRSSTVDVRLT

-739 DYNRTDYAPNDN
+739 DYNRTDYAANDN

-1882 NIGIKNDSTGV
+1882 NIGVKNDSTGV

-1935 ITEKYSKNN
+1935 IIEKYSKNN

-1967 RTDTLGEAG
+1967 RTETLGEAG
-1976 ETQYIGDGNYDPNEQ
+1976 ETQYIGDGNYNPDKQ
-1991 KKNDGKMNQNVEI
+1991 KNNDGKMNQNVEI

-2028 IVDIPVCDESG
+2028 IVDIPVRDENG
-2039 NYVKDENN
+2039 NYVKDANN

-2093 GDTVEENKNS
+2093 GDTIEENKNS

-2287 ISLLKEIDEMK
+2287 ISLLKEINEMK

-2317 GEAATHHLDM
+2317 GEHATHHLDM
-2327 DKSVGLDLVQFISND
+2327 EKSVGLDLVQFISND
-2342 YTALLSGLATEKL
+2342 YTALLSGLATEEL

-2430 RNIIYADTYALDG
+2430 RNIIYADTYALDE